1 MYLSHYNLKEKPFQ
15 ISTDPKFIWFGEKHR
30 EALAVLEYGVIDN
43 KGFLLIT
50 GDVGTGKTTLINALL
65 KRLGNDVVV
74 ANITNPILEEL
85 DFFNIVANEFNINK
99 HFSNKSDFLIHF
111 SRFLNDCYTK
121 KKKVILV
128 IDEAHK
134 LDQDL
139 LEQIRL
145 FSNIERQ
152 DTKLIN
158 IFFVG
163 QNEFIDIISDQQNR
177 ALRQRISIN
186 YHLGPLKESEVK
198 EYILQRLNVA
208 GLKENIF
215 NDNSISEISLFSNG
229 YPRLINIICD
239 HALLTGYVKGVKT
252 INGEIIRECAN
263 GLFLTREND
272 DYYKNDLKTTLSAI
286 PATEKEPTITPS
298 EYTNRY
304 NLPEERIGYPHDNP
318 QTIERIPHEFVE
330 KPTSKLSGKSFRYL
344 AGAAILLIAL
354 GFLYYPGNLSGHIG
368 NIKNYFKPAPNV
380 QEKIASA
387 NIPQNTTSKQKIDSA
402 IQGSNKYGNTQFQS
416 TALAAESYPPPIVEK
431 KNITEPQTLYRVK
444 NLPPAEDVNQEKSP
458 DNIDKSQEVPK
469 HAFITTRKYTIN
481 YSNNSYDFSDKNFQ
495 TLKRIAEL
503 LVQHPKADII
513 VKGHTDSHGDYEYN
527 KKLSKLRAH
536 SVKSYFVDQG
546 INFSRIKSFGMGQ
559 KNPIESNKTLEGRR
573 RNRRVEIELN
583 FNNYSGVMS
592 ALDS

>member
-65 KRLGNDVVV
+65 KRLGDDVIV

-99 HFSNKSDFLIHF
+99 HFSNKADFLIHF

-134 LDQDL
+134 LDQNL

-145 FSNIERQ
+145 LSNIERQ

-163 QNEFIDIISDQQNR
+163 QNEFIDIISDKQNR

-186 YHLGPLKESEVK
+186 YHLDPLKESEVK
-198 EYILQRLNVA
+198 AYILQRLNVA

-215 NDNSISEISLFSNG
+215 NDHSISEIISFSNG

-239 HALLTGYVKGVKT
+239 HALLTGYVRGVKT
-252 INGEIIRECAN
+252 IDGEIIKECAN
-263 GLFLTREND
+263 GLFLTRENN
-272 DYYKNDLKTTLSAI
+272 DYSKNNLKTTQEAI
-286 PATEKEPTITPS
+286 PATEMEPTITPS

-304 NLPEERIGYPHDNP
+304 NLPEERIDDLYDNP
-318 QTIERIPHEFVE
+318 KPTERITHEFVE
-330 KPTSKLSGKSFRYL
+330 EPASKLSGKNFGYL

-354 GFLYYPGNLSGHIG
+354 GFLFFPGNLGGHIG

-380 QEKIASA
+380 QEKIAST
-387 NIPQNTTSKQKIDSA
+387 NIMQNTTSKQKINSA
-402 IQGSNKYGNTQFQS
+402 IQGSNKYGDTPFRS
-416 TALAAESYPPPIVEK
+416 TDLAAESYHPPIVEK
-431 KNITEPQTLYRVK
+431 KNVIEPQTIYRIK
-444 NLPPAEDVNQEKSP
+444 DLPPAEDVDQEKSP
-458 DNIDKSQEVPK
+458 DKIEQSQEVSR
-469 HAFITTRKYTIN
+469 HEFITTRKYTIN
-481 YSNNSYDFSDKNFQ
+481 YRNNSYDFSDKNFQ
-495 TLKRIAEL
+495 TLERIAGL
-503 LVQHPKADII
+503 LVQHPKAGII
-513 VKGHTDSHGDYEYN
+513 VKGHTDSSGNYEHN
-527 KKLSKLRAH
+527 KKLSELRAH

-546 INFSRIKSFGMGQ
+546 INSSRIKAFGMGQ
-559 KNPIESNKTLEGRR
+559 KNPIGSDKTLEGRKQ
-573 RNRRVEIELN
+573 NRRVEIELN
-583 FNNYSGVMS
+583 
-592 ALDS
+592 LTKT

>member
-15 ISTDPKFIWFGEKHR
+15 ISTDPKFIWFGEKHQ

-43 KGFLLIT
+43 KGFLLII
-50 GDVGTGKTTLINALL
+50 GDGGTGKTTLINALL
-65 KRLGNDVVV
+65 VRLGNDVIV

-85 DFFNIVANEFNINK
+85 DFFNIVADEFNINK
-99 HFSNKSDFLIHF
+99 HFTNKSDFLIHF

-134 LDQDL
+134 LDQNL

-163 QNEFIDIISDQQNR
+163 QNEFIDIISDYRNR

-186 YHLGPLKESEVK
+186 YHLEPLNESEVK
-198 EYILQRLNVA
+198 AYILQRLNVA

-215 NDNSISEISLFSNG
+215 DDNSISEINSISNG

-252 INGEIIRECAN
+252 IDGEIIKECAN
-263 GLFLTREND
+263 GLFLSREND
-272 DYYKNDLKTTLSAI
+272 DYHKNDLKTTQEAI

-298 EYTNRY
+298 EYTNRS
-304 NLPEERIGYPHDNP
+304 NLPEENIDYLHDNSKV
-318 QTIERIPHEFVE
+318 TERITPEFAE
-330 KPTSKLSGKSFRYL
+330 EPASKLSRKNFGYL
-344 AGAAILLIAL
+344 AAAALLLIGL
-354 GFLYYPGNLSGHIG
+354 GFLFYPGNLGGHIV
-368 NIKNYFKPAPNV
+368 NIKNYFKPDPNV
-380 QEKIASA
+380 QEKRASA
-387 NIPQNTTSKQKIDSA
+387 SIPQNTTSKQNINLA
-402 IQGSNKYGNTQFQS
+402 IQGSNKYEDTRSQS
-416 TALAAESYPPPIVEK
+416 IDLAAKNYHPPVVEK
-431 KNITEPQTLYRVK
+431 KNVTGLEKEYRIK
-444 NLPPAEDVNQEKSP
+444 NLSTAEDVTHEKDP
-458 DNIDKSQEVPK
+458 DKIDKSQEVSE
-469 HAFITTRKYTIN
+469 HEFITAQKYTIN
-481 YSNNSYDFSDKNFQ
+481 YRNNSYDFSDKTFQ
-495 TLKRIAEL
+495 TLERIAKL

-513 VKGHTDSHGDYEYN
+513 VKGYTDSNGDYEHN

-536 SVKSYFVDQG
+536 SIKSYFVDQG
-546 INFSRIKSFGMGQ
+546 INFSRIKTFGMGQ
-559 KNPIESNKTLEGRR
+559 KNPIGSNKTLEGRK

-583 FNNYSGVMS
+583 FNKT
-592 ALDS
+592 

>member
-15 ISTDPKFIWFGEKHR
+15 ISTDPKFIWFGEKHQ

-50 GDVGTGKTTLINALL
+50 GDVGTGKTSLINALL
-65 KRLGNDVVV
+65 KRLGNDVIV

-99 HFSNKSDFLIHF
+99 HFSSKSDFLIHF

-134 LDQDL
+134 LDQGL

-163 QNEFIDIISDQQNR
+163 QNEFIDIISNQQNR

-186 YHLGPLKESEVK
+186 YHLEPLRESEVK
-198 EYILQRLNVA
+198 AYILHRLNVA

-215 NDNSISEISLFSNG
+215 NDHSISEIIAFSNG

-252 INGEIIRECAN
+252 IDEEIIKECAN
-263 GLFLTREND
+263 GLFLTRENN
-272 DYYKNDLKTTLSAI
+272 DYPKNDLKTTQEAM

-298 EYTNRY
+298 EYANRY
-304 NLPEERIGYPHDNP
+304 DLPEERMDDLHDHP
-318 QTIERIPHEFVE
+318 KPIERTPHEFVE
-330 KPTSKLSGKSFRYL
+330 QPASKLSGKNFGYL
-344 AGAAILLIAL
+344 AGAAILLTAL
-354 GFLYYPGNLSGHIG
+354 GFLFYPGNLGGHIG
-368 NIKNYFKPAPNV
+368 NIKNYFKPAPSV
-380 QEKIASA
+380 QETTASA
-387 NIPQNTTSKQKIDSA
+387 NMVQITPSKQKINPAVQDSD
-402 IQGSNKYGNTQFQS
+402 KYDGTQFQS
-416 TALAAESYPPPIVEK
+416 TGLAAESYHLPAAEK
-431 KNITEPQTLYRVK
+431 KHVVEPQKEYRIN
-444 NLPPAEDVNQEKSP
+444 NLLLAKDVDQEKYP
-458 DNIDKSQEVPK
+458 DKTNKLKEVSEHKP
-469 HAFITTRKYTIN
+469 ITPRKYTIN
-481 YSNNSYDFSDKNFQ
+481 FSYNSYDFSDKNAQ
-495 TLKRIAEL
+495 TLERIAGL
-503 LVQHPKADII
+503 LVQHPKAGII
-513 VKGHTDSHGDYEYN
+513 VKGYTDADGNVEHN
-527 KKLSKLRAH
+527 KKLSELRAH
-536 SVKSYFVDQG
+536 SIKSYFVDQG
-546 INFSRIKSFGMGQ
+546 INSSKIKAFGMGQ
-559 KNPIESNKTLEGRR
+559 KNPIGSNNTPEGRIQ
-573 RNRRVEIELN
+573 NRRVEIELN
-583 FNNYSGVMS
+583 FNNT
-592 ALDS
+592 

>member
-65 KRLGNDVVV
+65 KRLGNDVIV

-99 HFSNKSDFLIHF
+99 HFSNKADFTIHF

-145 FSNIERQ
+145 LSNIERQ

-163 QNEFIDIISDQQNR
+163 QNEFIDIISDKQNR

-186 YHLGPLKESEVK
+186 YHLDPLKESEVK
-198 EYILQRLNVA
+198 AYILQRLNVA

-215 NDNSISEISLFSNG
+215 NDHSISEIISFSNG

-239 HALLTGYVKGVKT
+239 QALLTGYVRGVKT
-252 INGEIIRECAN
+252 IDGEIIKECAN
-263 GLFLTREND
+263 GLFLTRENN
-272 DYYKNDLKTTLSAI
+272 DYSKNNLKTTQEAI
-286 PATEKEPTITPS
+286 PATEMEPTITPS

-304 NLPEERIGYPHDNP
+304 NLPEEKIDDLYDNP
-318 QTIERIPHEFVE
+318 KPTERITHEFVE
-330 KPTSKLSGKSFRYL
+330 KPASKLSGKNFGYL

-354 GFLYYPGNLSGHIG
+354 GFLFYPGNLGGHIV

-380 QEKIASA
+380 QEKIAS
-387 NIPQNTTSKQKIDSA
+387 SD
-402 IQGSNKYGNTQFQS
+402 IQGSNKYGDTQFLS
-416 TALAAESYPPPIVEK
+416 TGLAAESYHPPIVEK
-431 KNITEPQTLYRVK
+431 KNVIEPQKEYRIK
-444 NLPPAEDVNQEKSP
+444 NSPPAENVDKEKSP
-458 DNIDKSQEVPK
+458 DKIEQSQEVPK
-469 HAFITTRKYTIN
+469 HEFITTREYTIN
-481 YSNNSYDFSDKNFQ
+481 YRNNSYDFSDKNFQ
-495 TLKRIAEL
+495 TLERIAGL
-503 LVQHPKADII
+503 LVQHPKAEII
-513 VKGHTDSHGDYEYN
+513 VKGHTDSNGNYEHN
-527 KKLSKLRAH
+527 RILSELRAH

-546 INFSRIKSFGMGQ
+546 INSSRIKAFGMGQ
-559 KNPIESNKTLEGRR
+559 KNPIGSDKTLEGRKQ
-573 RNRRVEIELN
+573 NRRVEIELN
-583 FNNYSGVMS
+583 FNKT
-592 ALDS
+592 

>member
-215 NDNSISEISLFSNG
+215 NDNSISEISSFSNG

-272 DYYKNDLKTTLSAI
+272 LKTTQEAI

-495 TLKRIAEL
+495 TLKRITEL

>member
-215 NDNSISEISLFSNG
+215 NENSISEINSFSNG

-272 DYYKNDLKTTLSAI
+272 LKTTQEAI
-286 PATEKEPTITPS
+286 PAIEKEPTITPS

-304 NLPEERIGYPHDNP
+304 NLPEERIDCLHDNP
-318 QTIERIPHEFVE
+318 QTIERITHEFVE
-330 KPTSKLSGKSFRYL
+330 EPTSKLSGKSFRYL

-368 NIKNYFKPAPNV
+368 DIKNYFKPAPNV

-387 NIPQNTTSKQKIDSA
+387 NIPQNTTSKQKINSA
-402 IQGSNKYGNTQFQS
+402 IQGSNIYCDTQSQS
-416 TALAAESYPPPIVEK
+416 TDLAAESYHPPTVEK
-431 KNITEPQTLYRVK
+431 KNVIEPQTIYRIK
-444 NLPPAEDVNQEKSP
+444 DLPPAEDFNQEKSP
-458 DNIDKSQEVPK
+458 DKIDKSQEVPK
-469 HAFITTRKYTIN
+469 HEFITTQKYTIN

-495 TLKRIAEL
+495 TLDQISKL

-583 FNNYSGVMS
+583 INNYDGVKS

>member
-65 KRLGNDVVV
+65 KRLGNDVIV

-85 DFFNIVANEFNINK
+85 DFFNIVADQFNINQ

-111 SRFLNDCYTK
+111 SRFLNDSYTK

-134 LDQDL
+134 LDQGL

-163 QNEFIDIISDQQNR
+163 QNEFIDIISDHQNR

-186 YHLGPLKESEVK
+186 YHLEPLKESEVK
-198 EYILQRLNVA
+198 AYILQRLNVA

-215 NDNSISEISLFSNG
+215 NDHAISEIHSFSNG
-229 YPRLINIICD
+229 FPRLINIICD
-239 HALLTGYVKGVKT
+239 HALLTGYVKEVKT
-252 INGEIIRECAN
+252 IDQEIIRECAN
-263 GLFLTREND
+263 GLFLTGENND
-272 DYYKNDLKTTLSAI
+272 DYRNDPKTTQKAI

-304 NLPEERIGYPHDNP
+304 DLPEERIHYPHDNP
-318 QTIERIPHEFVE
+318 QTTERIPHEIVE
-330 KPTSKLSGKSFRYL
+330 KPALKLSGKNFGYL

-368 NIKNYFKPAPNV
+368 NIKNYFKPDPNV
-380 QEKIASA
+380 QGQTASA
-387 NIPQNTTSKQKIDSA
+387 DIPQNTTSKPKINSA
-402 IQGSNKYGNTQFQS
+402 IEGSNKYDDTRFQS
-416 TALAAESYPPPIVEK
+416 TDPAAESDQPLLPEK
-431 KNITEPQTLYRVK
+431 RNVIESQKENGTQQLPATEGSK
-444 NLPPAEDVNQEKSP
+444 QEKVADSM
-458 DNIDKSQEVPK
+458 DKPQDLSDHE
-469 HAFITTRKYTIN
+469 FITTQKFTIN
-481 YSNNSYDFSDKNFQ
+481 FGYNSYVFSDKDFQ
-495 TLKRIAEL
+495 TLKRIAGL
-503 LVQHPKADII
+503 LVQHPKADLII
-513 VKGHTDSHGDYEYN
+513 KGHTDANGNYEYN
-527 KKLSKLRAH
+527 KTLSKFRAH
-536 SVKSYFVDQG
+536 SVKRYFVDQG
-546 INFSRIKSFGMGQ
+546 VDSSRIKAFGMGQ
-559 KNPIESNKTLEGRR
+559 ENPIGSNKTLEGRGQ
-573 RNRRVEIELN
+573 NRRVEIELN
-583 FNNYSGVMS
+583 FNKT
-592 ALDS
+592 

>member
-85 DFFNIVANEFNINK
+85 DFFNIVADEFNINK
-99 HFSNKSDFLIHF
+99 HFSNKADFLIHF

-152 DTKLIN
+152 NTKLIN

-163 QNEFIDIISDQQNR
+163 QNEFIDIISDNQNR

-186 YHLGPLKESEVK
+186 YHLGPLRESEVR

-215 NDNSISEISLFSNG
+215 NDNSISEINSFSKG

-252 INGEIIRECAN
+252 IDEEIIRECAN
-263 GLFLTREND
+263 
-272 DYYKNDLKTTLSAI
+272 
-286 PATEKEPTITPS
+286 
-298 EYTNRY
+298 
-304 NLPEERIGYPHDNP
+304 
-318 QTIERIPHEFVE
+318 
-330 KPTSKLSGKSFRYL
+330 
-344 AGAAILLIAL
+344 
-354 GFLYYPGNLSGHIG
+354 
-368 NIKNYFKPAPNV
+368 
-380 QEKIASA
+380 
-387 NIPQNTTSKQKIDSA
+387 
-402 IQGSNKYGNTQFQS
+402 
-416 TALAAESYPPPIVEK
+416 
-431 KNITEPQTLYRVK
+431 
-444 NLPPAEDVNQEKSP
+444 
-458 DNIDKSQEVPK
+458 
-469 HAFITTRKYTIN
+469 
-481 YSNNSYDFSDKNFQ
+481 
-495 TLKRIAEL
+495 
-503 LVQHPKADII
+503 
-513 VKGHTDSHGDYEYN
+513 
-527 KKLSKLRAH
+527 
-536 SVKSYFVDQG
+536 
-546 INFSRIKSFGMGQ
+546 
-559 KNPIESNKTLEGRR
+559 
-573 RNRRVEIELN
+573 
-583 FNNYSGVMS
+583 
-592 ALDS
+592 

>member
-15 ISTDPKFIWFGEKHR
+15 ISTDPKFIWFGEKHQ

-50 GDVGTGKTTLINALL
+50 GDVGTGKTSLINALL

-85 DFFNIVANEFNINK
+85 DFFNIVANEFKINK
-99 HFSNKSDFLIHF
+99 HFSNKSEFLIHF

-163 QNEFIDIISDQQNR
+163 QNEFIDIISSHRNR

-186 YHLGPLKESEVK
+186 YHLEPLRESEVK
-198 EYILQRLNVA
+198 AYILHRLNVA

-215 NDNSISEISLFSNG
+215 NDHSISEIISFSNG

-239 HALLTGYVKGVKT
+239 HALLTGFVKEVKT
-252 INGEIIRECAN
+252 IDEEIIKECAN
-263 GLFLTREND
+263 GLFLTRENN
-272 DYYKNDLKTTLSAI
+272 DYPKHDLKTTQEAI

-298 EYTNRY
+298 EYTNRS
-304 NLPEERIGYPHDNP
+304 NLGEERMDYLHDNSKP
-318 QTIERIPHEFVE
+318 IERTPHEFVE
-330 KPTSKLSGKSFRYL
+330 QPASKLSGKNFGYL

-354 GFLYYPGNLSGHIG
+354 GSLFYPGNLGGHIG
-368 NIKNYFKPAPNV
+368 NIKSYFKPAPNV
-380 QEKIASA
+380 HEKIASA
-387 NIPQNTTSKQKIDSA
+387 NIPQNTTSKQKTNPA
-402 IQGSNKYGNTQFQS
+402 IQGSDKYDGTQFQS
-416 TALAAESYPPPIVEK
+416 TGSAAESYPLPIVEK
-431 KNITEPQTLYRVK
+431 KNVTESKKRYRIK
-444 NLPPAEDVNQEKSP
+444 NLPSAEDVDQEKHP
-458 DNIDKSQEVPK
+458 DGLIKSQEISE
-469 HAFITTRKYTIN
+469 HESITPRKYTIN
-481 YSNNSYDFSDKNFQ
+481 FSYDSFDFSDKDTQ
-495 TLKRIAEL
+495 TLERIAGL
-503 LVQHPKADII
+503 LAQHPKADII
-513 VKGHTDSHGDYEYN
+513 VKGYTDSDGNEEHN
-527 KKLSKLRAH
+527 KKLSELRAH
-536 SVKSYFVDQG
+536 SIKSYFVDQG
-546 INFSRIKSFGMGQ
+546 INFSRIKAFGMGQ
-559 KNPIESNKTLEGRR
+559 KNPIGSNNTPEGRSQ
-573 RNRRVEIELN
+573 NRRVEIQLN
-583 FNNYSGVMS
+583 LNNT
-592 ALDS
+592 